1 MKNIKRLLY
10 SFVLT
15 SSILFSAINVFAGP
29 GDGSGAT
36 AGAQAGMDCLSV
48 MQQIAE
54 ETITINKQVTDKVVH
69 EVDEDF
75 SGGSTLNPGNPTKK
89 IILSKMTG
97 TWQ

>member
-15 SSILFSAINVFAGP
+15 SFVLIGSINVFAAVP
-29 GDGSGAT
+29 AT
-36 AGAQAGMDCLSV
+36 GGAQAGMDCISV

-54 ETITINKQVTDKVVH
+54 ETVTINKQVTDKVVH

-75 SGGSTLNPGNPTKK
+75 SGGSTLNPGNPTKE